1 MLEILH
7 SEPFSIKMVQ
17 WIVYIITQY
26 TSQYEKR
33 PHCQCASENY
43 NMHPAQSRV
52 YEAEQLPK
60 IFSIISYDFF
70 SFSAQKRSTKTCFL
84 HIFINYF
91 TQNYS
96 LMSKLNQNL
105 APGPQNNEK

>member
-26 TSQYEKR
+26 TSQYKKR
-33 PHCQCASENY
+33 PHYQCASENY

-52 YEAEQLPK
+52 YEAEQVPQK
-60 IFSIISYDFF
+60 NSIIMYDFF
-70 SFSAQKRSTKTCFL
+70 FC
-84 HIFINYF
+84 IFIFQISN
-91 TQNYS
+91 
-96 LMSKLNQNL
+96 KLHTSQKSVHTLRMNSN
-105 APGPQNNEK
+105 